1 MSLKEA
7 FIILLLILSLDIFH
21 ASNNDFQK
29 AKRVLSEEILEVDM
43 GVQQR
48 RIAKLKVGTP
58 YQEIQVK
65 LSTSICG
72 IWIFDSRIMGSGYNP
87 EESLTFEDLHVT
99 GKVDYVRGKMIKD
112 KIEFGYESQESIPF
126 LLVEELT
133 ESKDTSDYSGLI
145 GFGFQCKSK
154 SIGNINLIKLL
165 TGGLKNSK
173 DLLCFS
179 FNTES
184 EYGILTI
191 GRYTDN
197 LDKKSKKYK
206 ETELDILTKSGH
218 WEVPLYAIYLDDG
231 SFLSVKSNLSIGIGG
246 SIFSVDQWFFE
257 FMIRIKFQRFFDK
270 KQCKLQKNAVW
281 EIFCKENFD
290 ANKIGVVSIIIGK
303 WNIKL
308 YPSELFR
315 TVKKG
320 SETLKWC
327 TIVYY
332 EKYNKY
338 YLSQT
343 LLHGINTVV
352 YNREDYKLGIY
363 RGPIKGLNLDKK

>member
-1 MSLKEA
+1 MSLKETL
-7 FIILLLILSLDIFH
+7 IILLLILHLDIFH
-21 ASNNDFQK
+21 ASNNEFQK
-29 AKRVLSEEILEVDM
+29 TKRVLSEDILEVDM
-43 GVQQR
+43 GVQKR
-48 RIAKLKVGTP
+48 RVAKLKVGTP

-87 EESLTFEDLHVT
+87 EESQTFEDLHMT
-99 GKVDYVRGKMIKD
+99 GRVDYVRGKMIKD

-145 GFGFQCKSK
+145 GFGFQCNSK
-154 SIGNINLIKLL
+154 SIGNINLVKLL
-165 TGGLKNSK
+165 TDDLKDSK
-173 DLLCFS
+173 DILCFS
-179 FNTES
+179 FNTIS

-197 LDKKSKKYK
+197 LDKKSKKYR
-206 ETELDILTKSGH
+206 ETELDTLTNNGH

-231 SFLSVKSNLSIGIGG
+231 SFLSIKSNLSIGIGG

-257 FMIRIKFQRFFDK
+257 YMIRRKFQRFFDK
-270 KQCKLQKNAVW
+270 KECKLQKND
-281 EIFCKENFD
+281 CD

-320 SETLKWC
+320 IEKFKWC

-332 EKYNKY
+332 EQYNKY

-363 RGPIKGLNLDKK
+363 RGPIKGLHLDKK